1 MTPKSITLRFG
12 LRYLPKRVPTR
23 NFISGLLSE
32 IPEGNT
38 RQNREK
44 SFGSVYFRGS
54 PNGHFKGDFKPK
66 NHFFREFDPMRFP
79 KRSESVEIVFTDP
92 DLGFLLATDEQKR
105 PSPRL
110 YMSKSGF
117 FGLNRLENE
126 SKIDFFGIDF
136 LSPKSARNLIS
147 GVFWRFWAPTAHQG

>member
-1 MTPKSITLRFG
+1 
-12 LRYLPKRVPTR
+12 
-23 NFISGLLSE
+23 
-32 IPEGNT
+32 
-38 RQNREK
+38 
-44 SFGSVYFRGS
+44 
-54 PNGHFKGDFKPK
+54 
-66 NHFFREFDPMRFP
+66 MRFP

-105 PSPRL
+105 PSLRL

-147 GVFWRFWAPTAHQG
+147 GFFGGFGSP